1 MSDSTAAIAATVA
14 VTARE
19 RATRAIELRPVEAV
33 YRSLAPAVLGYLR
46 SQGARDPEDLTGEVF
61 VDVTRGLHR
70 FVGDDE
76 ALRRWVFTIAH
87 RRLVDDRRRRKVR
100 RDHAHDEPA
109 ERVEPDAVDA
119 STALDPELLRALAEL
134 TQLQREVV
142 VLRFVADLPLN
153 DVARIVRRPRTAVKA
168 LQARGLAHLESR
180 LQ

>member
-1 MSDSTAAIAATVA
+1 MSESTAAIPTTLAPTG
-14 VTARE
+14 RE

-33 YRSLAPAVLGYLR
+33 YRSLAAAVLGYLR

-70 FVGDDE
+70 FVGDDL

-100 RDHAHDEPA
+100 HDHASDEPA
-109 ERVEPDAVDA
+109 EGVEPDAVDA
-119 STALDPELLRALAEL
+119 STALDPELLRALDGL
-134 TQLQREVV
+134 TPLQREVV
-142 VLRFVADLPLN
+142 VLRFVADLPIA

-168 LQARGLAHLESR
+168 LQARALAHLEATLR
-180 LQ
+180 